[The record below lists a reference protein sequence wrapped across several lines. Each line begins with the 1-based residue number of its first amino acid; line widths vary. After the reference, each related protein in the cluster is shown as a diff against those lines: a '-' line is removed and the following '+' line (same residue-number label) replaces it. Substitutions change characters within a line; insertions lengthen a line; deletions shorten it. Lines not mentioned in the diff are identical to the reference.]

1 MLEKEKFQSESGK
14 RPKVQDAANAG
25 TILVGDGA
33 NWLTVVSGLKTMRS
47 TLRNFA
53 ARTSNRI
60 VVLDTVSNEVIARAN
75 LR

>member
-1 MLEKEKFQSESGK
+1 MNHYYVLYEKI
-14 RPKVQDAANAG
+14 PN
-25 TILVGDGA
+25 DGA

-60 VVLDTVSNEVIARAN
+60 VVLDTASNKVIARAN
-75 LR
+75 LRR